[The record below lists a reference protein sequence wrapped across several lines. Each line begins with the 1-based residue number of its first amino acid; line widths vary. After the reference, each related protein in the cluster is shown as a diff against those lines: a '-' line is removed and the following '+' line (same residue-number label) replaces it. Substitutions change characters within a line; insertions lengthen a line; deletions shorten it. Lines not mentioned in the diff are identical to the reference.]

1 MRVGIGNDWHPLVS
15 GRDLVLGGI
24 KIPSD
29 KGLKGHSDGDL
40 LTHSVIDALL
50 GAANLGD
57 IGSHFPPDDS
67 RFKDISSVILLGKVH
82 AMLMEAHW
90 NIMNIDATI
99 MAETPKL
106 QGYTEGMCLKL
117 ATSLDIEKSKISVKA
132 KSGNGLGFVGNG
144 EGIAGYAVALLE
156 NKS

>member
-15 GRDLVLGGI
+15 GRNLVLGGI
-24 KIPSD
+24 SIPSD
-29 KGLKGHSDGDL
+29 KGLEGHSDGDP
-40 LTHSVIDALL
+40 LTHSIIDALL

-57 IGSHFPPDDS
+57 IGRHFPPGDP
-67 RFKDISSVILLGKVH
+67 RFKGVSSIVLLSKVRV
-82 AMLMEAHW
+82 LLIGAHW

-106 QGYTEGMCLKL
+106 QSYIEEMCSKL
-117 ATSLDIEKSKISVKA
+117 ATSLDIEQSKISVKS
-132 KSGNGLGFVGNG
+132 KSGNGLGFVGSG

-156 NKS
+156 SVS